1 MISDLANAFFSIS
14 LRKVDQ
20 NNFHL
25 CKQITVFIYSF
36 VAVIY
41 YLSCFCHNIVQR
53 ELNSMNIPQNMTQIY
68 YSNDIILIGEDE
80 QEVN

>member
-1 MISDLANAFFSIS
+1 MISDLANAFFSIL

-41 YLSCFCHNIVQR
+41 CFSCFCHNIVQR
-53 ELNSMNIPQNMTQIY
+53 ELNSMNILQNMTQIY